1 MCPIKKEPSPNKNK
15 FLLVAPSEMAN
26 ITSPIRHMT
35 NAGNILKYKTVS
47 PELITP
53 EVATAIN
60 NKLLVNFTN
69 V

>member
-15 FLLVAPSEMAN
+15 ILLVAPFEIAN

-35 NAGNILKYKTVS
+35 NAGNISKYKTVS

-53 EVATAIN
+53 
-60 NKLLVNFTN
+60 
-69 V
+69 